1 MKFGTAFDKD
11 LAMKAASAPTPMVV
25 MMKRHK

>member
-11 LAMKAASAPTPMVV
+11 LAMKAASAEKPMVI
-25 MMKRHK
+25 MMKR